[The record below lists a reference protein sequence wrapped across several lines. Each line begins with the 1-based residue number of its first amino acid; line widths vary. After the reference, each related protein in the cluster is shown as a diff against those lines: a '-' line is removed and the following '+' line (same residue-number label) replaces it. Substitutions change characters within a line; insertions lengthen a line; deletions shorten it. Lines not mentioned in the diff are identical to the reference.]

1 MTPEQA
7 LNILS
12 QAAAEFRGTRREHE
26 MLEQAVRVLSG
37 ALPKPEQ
44 KSE

>member
-12 QAAAEFRGTRREHE
+12 QAAAEFRGTRKDHE
-26 MLEQAVRVLSG
+26 MLEQAVRTLG
-37 ALPKPEQ
+37 AALTKPEE
-44 KSE
+44 KKD